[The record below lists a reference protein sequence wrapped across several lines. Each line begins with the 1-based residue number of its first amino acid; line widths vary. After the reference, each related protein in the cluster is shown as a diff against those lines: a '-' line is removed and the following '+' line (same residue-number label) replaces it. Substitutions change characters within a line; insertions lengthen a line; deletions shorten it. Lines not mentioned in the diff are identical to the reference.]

1 MKMSDL
7 ETVAFGTNLEEVVN

>member
-7 ETVAFGTNLEEVVN
+7 ETRVNTYIMY